1 MSDLPGR
8 RIRIAFVAG
17 EASGDLL
24 GAHLLGALKERIPA
38 LEAVGIGGPK
48 MQSLGMQSWYPME
61 WFAVRGYV
69 EVVRSLPKLLRVRR
83 ELRRRLLAD
92 PPDLFV
98 GIDAPD
104 FNLDLEIALRARG
117 IATVQYVSPAIW
129 GWRGERIHK
138 IKRAVSRVLAL
149 FPFEPAIYERAG
161 VPVTYVGHP
170 LADEF
175 PEYPDR
181 NMARE
186 QMRMSPNQNV
196 VAILPGSRQSEVREM
211 GELFIA
217 TARLVAEQI
226 PNVHFLV
233 PLASRET
240 RNIFEAALYRDPGG
254 LPITVLFGHAHM
266 AMMAADAVLVASGTA
281 TLEAALLKR
290 PMVISYKMPRLSAWL
305 MRRKAHLP
313 YAGLPNIL
321 AGEFVVPELLQE
333 DATAENLAQALC
345 NQLQDKEVRRR
356 LEGKFLEI
364 HLALRQD
371 TARLAVEAILPL
383 LNAVRATDSSTA
395 APARGAGGAR
405 A

>member
-1 MSDLPGR
+1 MSDLSGR
-8 RIRIAFVAG
+8 RIRVALMAG

-24 GAHLLGALKERIPA
+24 GSHLLAALRQRIPR
-38 LEAVGIGGPK
+38 LEAFGIGGPR

-69 EVVRSLPKLLRVRR
+69 EVIKSLPKLLRVRR
-83 ELRRRLLAD
+83 EFKRRLLAD
-92 PPDLFV
+92 PPDLFI

-104 FNLDLEIALRARG
+104 FNLDLEMALRAG
-117 IATVQYVSPAIW
+117 GVTTVQYVSPAIW

-138 IKRAVSRVLAL
+138 IKRAVSKVLAL

-161 VPVTYVGHP
+161 VPVAYVGHP

-181 NMARE
+181 NAARE
-186 QMRMSPNQNV
+186 QMRISPKQTV

-211 GELFIA
+211 GELFVA
-217 TARLVAEQI
+217 TVRLVAEQI

-240 RNIFEAALYRDPGG
+240 RNIFEEAIYRQQAES
-254 LPITVLFGHAHM
+254 LPITILFGHAHM
-266 AMMAADAVLVASGTA
+266 AMTAADAVLVASGTA

-290 PMVISYKMPRLSAWL
+290 PMVISYKMPRLSAWI

-333 DATAENLAQALC
+333 DATAENLAQALY
-345 NQLQDKEVRRR
+345 NQLQDKEVRKR
-356 LEGKFLEI
+356 LESRFLAI
-364 HLALRQD
+364 HRSLRQD

-383 LNAVRATDSSTA
+383 LNGVRSPVPATTT
-395 APARGAGGAR
+395 PASEGLGA
-405 A
+405 

>member
-1 MSDLPGR
+1 MSDLSGR
-8 RIRIAFVAG
+8 RIRVALMAG

-24 GAHLLGALKERIPA
+24 GSHLLAALRQRIPR
-38 LEAVGIGGPK
+38 LEAFGIGGPR

-69 EVVRSLPKLLRVRR
+69 EVIKSLPKLLRVRR
-83 ELRRRLLAD
+83 EFKRRLLAD
-92 PPDLFV
+92 PPDLFI

-104 FNLDLEIALRARG
+104 FNLDLEMALRAG
-117 IATVQYVSPAIW
+117 GVTTVQYVSPAIW

-138 IKRAVSRVLAL
+138 IKRAVSKVLAL

-161 VPVTYVGHP
+161 VPVAYVGHP

-181 NMARE
+181 NAARE
-186 QMRMSPNQNV
+186 QMRISPRQTV

-211 GELFIA
+211 GELFVA
-217 TARLVAEQI
+217 TVRLVAEQI

-240 RNIFEAALYRDPGG
+240 RNIFEEAIYRQQAES
-254 LPITVLFGHAHM
+254 LPITILFGHAHM
-266 AMMAADAVLVASGTA
+266 AMTAADAVLVASGTA

-290 PMVISYKMPRLSAWL
+290 PMVISYKMPRLSAWI

-333 DATAENLAQALC
+333 DATAENLAQALY
-345 NQLQDKEVRRR
+345 NQLQDKEVRKR
-356 LEGKFLEI
+356 LESRFLAI
-364 HLALRQD
+364 HRSLRQD

-383 LNAVRATDSSTA
+383 LNGVRSPVPATTT
-395 APARGAGGAR
+395 PASEGLGA
-405 A
+405 

>member
-1 MSDLPGR
+1 MNDLSGR
-8 RIRIAFVAG
+8 RIRVALVAG

-24 GAHLLGALKERIPA
+24 GAHLLAALKERLPR
-38 LEAVGIGGPK
+38 LEAFGIGGPR
-48 MQSLGMQSWYPME
+48 MQSTGMQSWYPME

-69 EVVRSLPKLLRVRR
+69 EVIRSLPKLLRVRR

-92 PPDLFV
+92 PPDLFI

-104 FNLDLEIALRARG
+104 FNLDLEIALRAGG
-117 IATVQYVSPAIW
+117 IATVHYVSPSIW

-138 IKRAVSRVLAL
+138 IKRAACKILAL

-161 VPVTYVGHP
+161 VPVAYVGHP
-170 LADEF
+170 LADRF

-181 NMARE
+181 NAARE
-186 QMRMSPNQNV
+186 QMHISPKQTV
-196 VAILPGSRQSEVREM
+196 VAVLPGSRQSEVREM
-211 GELFIA
+211 GELFVA

-233 PLASRET
+233 PLLSRET
-240 RNIFEAALYRDPGG
+240 RNIFEQAIYDQQAET
-254 LPITVLFGHAHM
+254 LPITILFGHAHM
-266 AMMAADAVLVASGTA
+266 AMTAADAVLVASGTA

-290 PMVISYKMPRLSAWL
+290 PMVISYKMPRLSAWII
-305 MRRKAHLP
+305 RRKAHVP

-356 LEGKFLEI
+356 LENRFLEI
-364 HLALRQD
+364 HRSLRQD
-371 TARLAVEAILPL
+371 TAMLAVEAILPL
-383 LNAVRATDSSTA
+383 LNTLRTPMPVAAQPAGEGVRA
-395 APARGAGGAR
+395 
-405 A
+405 

>member
-1 MSDLPGR
+1 MSDLLGR
-8 RIRIAFVAG
+8 SIRVALVAG

-24 GAHLLGALKERIPA
+24 GAHLLAALKERIPH
-38 LEAVGIGGPK
+38 LEAFGIGGPR
-48 MQSLGMQSWYPME
+48 MQSIGMQSWYPME

-69 EVVRSLPKLLRVRR
+69 EVIRSLPKLLRVRR
-83 ELRRRLLAD
+83 ELKRRLLAD
-92 PPDLFV
+92 PPDLFI

-104 FNLDLEIALRARG
+104 FNLDLEIALRAGG
-117 IATVQYVSPAIW
+117 ITTVQYVSPSIW

-138 IKRAVSRVLAL
+138 IKRAVSKILAL
-149 FPFEPAIYERAG
+149 FPFEPAIYQRAG
-161 VPVTYVGHP
+161 VPVAYVGHP

-181 NMARE
+181 DAARE
-186 QMRMSPNQNV
+186 QMRISPKQTV
-196 VAILPGSRQSEVREM
+196 VAVLPGSRQSEVREM
-211 GELFIA
+211 GGLFIA

-233 PLASRET
+233 PLVSRET
-240 RNIFEAALYRDPGG
+240 RDIFEDALYRQQAQA
-254 LPITVLFGHAHM
+254 LPITILFGHAQM
-266 AMMAADAVLVASGTA
+266 AMTAADAVLVASGTA

-290 PMVISYKMPRLSAWL
+290 PMVISYKMPRLSAWI

-345 NQLQDKEVRRR
+345 NQLQDKEVRKR
-356 LEGKFLEI
+356 LANRFLEI
-364 HLALRQD
+364 HRSLRQD
-371 TARLAVEAILPL
+371 TAKLALEAILPL
-383 LNAVRATDSSTA
+383 LNAVRTPAPA
-395 APARGAGGAR
+395 APTPAGEGMR

>member
-1 MSDLPGR
+1 MNDLSDR
-8 RIRIAFVAG
+8 RIRIALVTG

-24 GAHLLGALKERIPA
+24 GAHLLAALKERIPRH
-38 LEAVGIGGPK
+38 EAFGIGGPR
-48 MQSLGMQSWYPME
+48 MQSVGMQSWYPME
-61 WFAVRGYV
+61 WLAVRGYV
-69 EVVRSLPKLLRVRR
+69 EVIRSLPRLLRVRR
-83 ELRRRLLAD
+83 ELKRRLLAD
-92 PPDLFV
+92 PPDLFI

-104 FNLDLEIALRARG
+104 FNLDLEMALRAGG
-117 IATVQYVSPAIW
+117 ITTVQYVSPAIW

-138 IKRAVSRVLAL
+138 IKRAVSKILAV
-149 FPFEPAIYERAG
+149 FPFETAIYERAG
-161 VPVTYVGHP
+161 VPVAYVGHP

-181 NMARE
+181 NAARE
-186 QMRMSPNQNV
+186 QMRISPKQTV
-196 VAILPGSRQSEVREM
+196 VAILPGSRQSEVREL

-226 PNVHFLV
+226 PSALFLV
-233 PLASRET
+233 PLVSRET
-240 RNIFEAALYRDPGG
+240 RNIFEEAIYRQQAEA
-254 LPITVLFGHAHM
+254 LPITILFGHAHM
-266 AMMAADAVLVASGTA
+266 AMTAADAVLVASGTA

-290 PMVISYKMPRLSAWL
+290 PMVISYKMPRLSAWI

-345 NQLQDKEVRRR
+345 NQLQDKEVRKR
-356 LEGKFLEI
+356 LENRFLEI
-364 HLALRQD
+364 HRSLRQD
-371 TARLAVEAILPL
+371 TARLAVDAILPL
-383 LNAVRATDSSTA
+383 LNAVRTPAPA
-395 APARGAGGAR
+395 APLPAGEGMR

>member
-1 MSDLPGR
+1 MGDLSVR
-8 RIRIAFVAG
+8 RIRIALVAG

-24 GAHLLGALKERIPA
+24 GAHLLAALKERIPH
-38 LEAVGIGGPK
+38 LEAFGIGGPR
-48 MQSLGMQSWYPME
+48 MQSTGMQSWYPME
-61 WFAVRGYV
+61 WLAVRGYV
-69 EVVRSLPKLLRVRR
+69 EVIRSLPKLMRVRR
-83 ELRRRLLAD
+83 ELKRRLLAD
-92 PPDLFV
+92 PPDLFI

-104 FNLDLEIALRARG
+104 FNIDLELALRAGG

-138 IKRAVSRVLAL
+138 IKRAVSKILAL

-161 VPVTYVGHP
+161 VPVAYVGHP

-181 NMARE
+181 IAARE
-186 QMRMSPNQNV
+186 QMRISPKQTI

-217 TARLVAEQI
+217 TARLVAEQN

-233 PLASRET
+233 PLVSRET
-240 RNIFEAALYRDPGG
+240 RNIFEEAIYHQQAEA
-254 LPITVLFGHAHM
+254 LPITILFGHAHM
-266 AMMAADAVLVASGTA
+266 AMMAADAILVASGTA

-290 PMVISYKMPRLSAWL
+290 PMVISYKMPRLSAWI

-356 LEGKFLEI
+356 LEDKFLEI
-364 HLALRQD
+364 HRSLKRD
-371 TARLAVEAILPL
+371 TATLAVEAILPM
-383 LNAVRATDSSTA
+383 LNTVRAPEAA
-395 APARGAGGAR
+395 APAPAGEGLR

>member
-1 MSDLPGR
+1 MSDLSGR
-8 RIRIAFVAG
+8 RIRIALVAG

-24 GAHLLGALKERIPA
+24 GAHLLAALKERIPR
-38 LEAVGIGGPK
+38 LEAFGIGGPK
-48 MQSLGMQSWYPME
+48 MQSTGMQSWYPME

-69 EVVRSLPKLLRVRR
+69 EVIRSLPQLFRVRR
-83 ELRRRLLAD
+83 ELKRRLLAD
-92 PPDLFV
+92 PPDLFI

-104 FNLDLEIALRARG
+104 FNLGLEAALRAGG
-117 IATVQYVSPAIW
+117 ITTVQYVSPSIW

-138 IKRAVSRVLAL
+138 IKRAVSKMLAL

-161 VPVTYVGHP
+161 VPVAYVGHP

-175 PEYPDR
+175 PDFPDR
-181 NMARE
+181 NAARE
-186 QMRMSPNQNV
+186 QMRISPKQTV

-226 PNVHFLV
+226 PNAHFLV
-233 PLASRET
+233 PLVSRET
-240 RNIFEAALYRDPGG
+240 RNIFEEAIYRQQAEG
-254 LPITVLFGHAHM
+254 LPLTILFGHAHM
-266 AMMAADAVLVASGTA
+266 AMTAADAVLVASGTA

-290 PMVISYKMPRLSAWL
+290 PMVISYKMPRISAWI

-321 AGEFVVPELLQE
+321 AGRFVVPELLQE

-345 NQLQDKEVRRR
+345 NQLQDKVVREW
-356 LEGKFLEI
+356 LENTFLEI
-364 HLALRQD
+364 HGSLRQD
-371 TARLAVEAILPL
+371 TATRAVEAILPL
-383 LNAVRATDSSTA
+383 LGAASVPVAAAA
-395 APARGAGGAR
+395 APAGEGVR

>member
-1 MSDLPGR
+1 MKDPSGR
-8 RIRIAFVAG
+8 RIRVALMAG

-24 GAHLLGALKERIPA
+24 GAHLLAALKERLPG
-38 LEAVGIGGPK
+38 LESFGIGGPR
-48 MQSLGMQSWYPME
+48 MQSMGMQSWYPME

-69 EVVRSLPKLLRVRR
+69 EVIRSLPKLLRVRR
-83 ELRRRLLAD
+83 EFKRRLLAD

-104 FNLDLEIALRARG
+104 FNLGLEMALRARG

-138 IKRAVSRVLAL
+138 IKRAVSKVLAL

-161 VPVTYVGHP
+161 VPVAYVGHP

-181 NMARE
+181 NAARE
-186 QMRMSPNQNV
+186 QMRISPTQTV
-196 VAILPGSRQSEVREM
+196 VAVLPGSRQSEVREM
-211 GELFIA
+211 SELFIA
-217 TARLVAEQI
+217 TAGLVSEQI
-226 PNVHFLV
+226 PNILFLV
-233 PLASRET
+233 PLVSRET
-240 RNIFEAALYRDPGG
+240 RNIFEEAIYRRQAEA
-254 LPITVLFGHAHM
+254 LPITILFGHAHM
-266 AMMAADAVLVASGTA
+266 AMTAADAVLVASGTA

-290 PMVISYKMPRLSAWL
+290 PMVISYKMPRVSAWI

-345 NQLQDKEVRRR
+345 NQLQDKEVRQR
-356 LEGKFLEI
+356 LESRFLEM
-364 HLALRQD
+364 HLSLRQD
-371 TARLAVEAILPL
+371 TARVAVEAILPL
-383 LNAVRATDSSTA
+383 LNVIRTSA
-395 APARGAGGAR
+395 APAVRPAGEGVSI
-405 A
+405 

>member
-1 MSDLPGR
+1 MSDLSAR
-8 RIRIAFVAG
+8 RIRIALVAG

-24 GAHLLGALKERIPA
+24 GAHLLAALKERIPR
-38 LEAVGIGGPK
+38 LEAFGIGGPK
-48 MQSLGMQSWYPME
+48 MQSTGMQSWYPME

-69 EVVRSLPKLLRVRR
+69 EVIRSLPKLLRVRR
-83 ELRRRLLAD
+83 ELKRRLLAD
-92 PPDLFV
+92 PPDLFI

-104 FNLDLEIALRARG
+104 FNLGLEAALRAGG
-117 IATVQYVSPAIW
+117 ITTVQYVSPSIW

-138 IKRAVSRVLAL
+138 IKRAVSKMLAL

-161 VPVTYVGHP
+161 VPVAYVGHP

-175 PEYPDR
+175 PEFPDR
-181 NMARE
+181 DAARE
-186 QMRMSPNQNV
+186 QMRISPTQTI

-233 PLASRET
+233 PLVSRET
-240 RNIFEAALYRDPGG
+240 RNIFEEALYVQQAEG
-254 LPITVLFGHAHM
+254 LPITILFGHAHM
-266 AMMAADAVLVASGTA
+266 AMIAADAILAASGTA

-290 PMVISYKMPRLSAWL
+290 PMVISYKMPRISAWI

-345 NQLQDKEVRRR
+345 NQLQDKELRKR
-356 LEGKFLEI
+356 LEVRFLAI
-364 HLALRQD
+364 HRALRQD
-371 TARLAVEAILPL
+371 TATRAVEAILPL
-383 LNAVRATDSSTA
+383 LSNVRTQGPVVQKQAE
-395 APARGAGGAR
+395 GAR